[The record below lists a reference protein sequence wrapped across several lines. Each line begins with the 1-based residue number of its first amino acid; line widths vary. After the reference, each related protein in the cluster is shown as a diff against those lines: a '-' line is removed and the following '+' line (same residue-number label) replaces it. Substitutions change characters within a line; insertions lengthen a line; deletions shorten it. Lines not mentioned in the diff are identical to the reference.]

1 MSSGGGC
8 DAHFIVHLFV
18 TAIADGKMQPGSM
31 VPKTWDV
38 LQQVTLKLSTLNP
51 QPSTLGFRV

>member
-18 TAIADGKMQPGSM
+18 TAIADGKMQPDSM

-38 LQQVTLKLSTLNP
+38 LQQVA
-51 QPSTLGFRV
+51 V